1 MWTWH
6 PTFESK
12 LSAESHHLT
21 SNADPWSEA
30 RHRHAHFADQ
40 LGGKHEQITPI
51 ISHSPGLQTPS
62 VGNQV
67 RRFIASDNIGSW
79 GYQGRCRQQ
88 TLATLNI
95 VSVWLIKSFTLKLS
109 GKWAV
114 PTRAG
119 LPERGANTDISRQ
132 NEPICWLELDW
143 DRMILFS
150 WVLVLPFFVRKCQAL
165 VIHVTL
171 ICRLNLRNS

>member
-1 MWTWH
+1 MLLPDDFWVKRQKYEGQLSIDRIIIFPH
-6 PTFESK
+6 AHVDLVYQSK
-12 LSAESHHLT
+12 LSPAPHHLT

-30 RHRHAHFADQ
+30 RHRLAHFPDQ

-51 ISHSPGLQTPS
+51 ISHISHSPGLQTPS

-109 GKWAV
+109 GKWVV
-114 PTRAG
+114 PSRAG
-119 LPERGANTDISRQ
+119 LRERG
-132 NEPICWLELDW
+132 
-143 DRMILFS
+143 
-150 WVLVLPFFVRKCQAL
+150 
-165 VIHVTL
+165 
-171 ICRLNLRNS
+171 